1 MPPSK
6 IAQNKEIESKGGGG
20 EEGKCKGRKL
30 KGAPRPTTFTC
41 EQGQKPSPALNL
53 MAEEEKGS
61 FGVSRTS
68 AALRCEPTQ
77 QCTLPTFSL
86 PHPLLSPSSSNKKPR
101 REKQLLVLLWPWG
114 NRQGGTPFPNQEP
127 KASHQKVA
135 QMHRRLPQPSGPWSK
150 LSPKEMRFSK

>member
-20 EEGKCKGRKL
+20 RRVNVKEEL
-30 KGAPRPTTFTC
+30 KGTPRLITFTC

-68 AALRCEPTQ
+68 AALRSEPTQ

-86 PHPLLSPSSSNKKPR
+86 PHPLLSPSSSNKKP
-101 REKQLLVLLWPWG
+101 
-114 NRQGGTPFPNQEP
+114 
-127 KASHQKVA
+127 
-135 QMHRRLPQPSGPWSK
+135 
-150 LSPKEMRFSK
+150 